1 MHHISAAAGDESAEG
16 RFTAVGRGVTAALLA
31 ELEPLFAYVLPD
43 GAPHRPTDAELRSL
57 PQAFMYAALSDGSRV
72 VGRTA
77 PARGESSAPVRFHTH
92 AVHIPVGVPLPGDRL
107 PVEAWRSPHWATVT
121 PAGGASLSDPLGAL
135 PPGPA
140 PVREG
145 LDDFAVSRGPWL
157 AAVLSDLRRASEEAV
172 PAGGPVVLVERRSAD
187 VARWLGLAAVALPR
201 ESAERLTF
209 TTYTRR
215 PGSSALRV
223 VGVAPE
229 DAAAAREA
237 GLRVHVCADRP
248 PVEATGDVWARTAAR
263 VWRSRAPELFQ
274 EALGLPGDPF
284 AAGPLAV
291 VALCA
296 GVGLGSEE
304 RAAAAAWA
312 AERPYALDAKRTG
325 QLVEALTSPGIDDRT
340 GSEFDAVGRLFGA
353 LDGRCPASVTAPL
366 AAMLVTEAVRG
377 GNGSLELP
385 RRDAFV
391 GPEGEA
397 IAGVLGPEILTELE
411 SGAGG
416 SRPVARTVQLL
427 RVARL
432 LGMNTRDLLP
442 DVATRLA
449 PALLRETEAETE
461 GPEGPEGYAGP
472 GRPEAAAEAAAGP
485 LRAAG
490 TPGLTGSREA
500 PGTPGAPGPS
510 GAPGTPGTPGP
521 SGAPRTPGAAGTPAA
536 PRPSGTAG
544 SPVAPAFAPALLEL
558 LDEQFDVRTA
568 LLGALDRI
576 APEDP
581 GAVARFLERVALPFT
596 GTQALPHLR
605 MCAEAPGAMTTLGR
619 DRTALWH
626 RILRAAGLSPFAEPL
641 VLRTAAGLV
650 WEDRAPTVE
659 EARLLLEAATSDAH
673 RAAGTWSRLADAALG
688 APADA
693 EEAEALAHDLLR
705 AFPQEIQ
712 GRERAALQLLAL
724 CRDLRTGAPE
734 PGWADRV
741 RTLRDRAAP
750 LEPPV
755 QERAFTALAE
765 RLLAPDRPG
774 AELYAFVRSDDTDL
788 IAAYDRAAR
797 TEPTRARLRTQP
809 AYAADCFT
817 VWTAHPHVGPAWT
830 TTAAALLEEVL
841 RPAVRSMSAELVAE
855 VEETVGRTG
864 SSGRANAFRD
874 WNRSRT
880 LGRLGR
886 RIVGRVRRG

>member
-1 MHHISAAAGDESAEG
+1 MSLAQVHHISAAPGDEEAAG
-16 RFTAVGRGVTAALLA
+16 RFTAVGPGVSAALLA
-31 ELEPLFAYVLPD
+31 ELEPLIGYALPD
-43 GAPHRPTDAELRSL
+43 GASHRPADAELRSL
-57 PQAFMYAALSDGSRV
+57 PQAFTYAVLSDGSRV

-77 PARGESSAPVRFHTH
+77 PARGDGTAPVRFHTH
-92 AVHIPVGVPLPGDRL
+92 AVHLPPGVPLPGDRL
-107 PVEAWRSPHWATVT
+107 PVEAWRSPHWVSATPVG
-121 PAGGASLSDPLGAL
+121 GGALSDPLGLL

-157 AAVLSDLRRASEEAV
+157 AAVLADLRRASEEEA
-172 PAGGPVVLVERRSAD
+172 PAGGPVVLVERQSAD
-187 VARWLGLAAVALPR
+187 VARWLGLAAVTLPR
-201 ESAERLTF
+201 EGVERLTF

-223 VGVAPE
+223 VGAPPE

-248 PVEATGDVWARTAAR
+248 PVDGTADAWARTAAR
-263 VWRSRAPELFQ
+263 VWRSRAPELFE
-274 EALGLPGDPF
+274 EARGLPGDPF

-291 VALCA
+291 IALCS
-296 GVGLGSEE
+296 GVVLGPEE
-304 RAAAAAWA
+304 RAAAAGWA

-391 GPEGEA
+391 GPEGEV

-416 SRPVARTVQLL
+416 GRPVARTVQLL

-432 LGMNTRDLLP
+432 LGVNGTEVLP
-442 DVATRLA
+442 EVVARLA
-449 PALLRETEAETE
+449 RTILTEADGSE
-461 GPEGPEGYAGP
+461 G
-472 GRPEAAAEAAAGP
+472 
-485 LRAAG
+485 
-490 TPGLTGSREA
+490 T
-500 PGTPGAPGPS
+500 
-510 GAPGTPGTPGP
+510 
-521 SGAPRTPGAAGTPAA
+521 
-536 PRPSGTAG
+536 
-544 SPVAPAFAPALLEL
+544 PAFAPALLEL

-619 DRTALWH
+619 DRSAVWH
-626 RILRAAGLSPFAEPL
+626 RVLRAAGLSPFAEPL
-641 VLRTAAGLV
+641 VLRTAVGLV

-673 RAAGTWSRLADAALG
+673 RAAGTWARLVDAALG
-688 APADA
+688 APADT
-693 EEAEALAHDLLR
+693 EDGTALAHDLLR
-705 AFPQEIQ
+705 AFPQEIG
-712 GRERAALQLLAL
+712 GRERAALRLLEL
-724 CRDLRTGAPE
+724 CRDLRSGAPE
-734 PGWADRV
+734 PGWTEQV

-750 LEPPV
+750 LEPAI
-755 QERAFTALAE
+755 QERAFTALTE

-774 AELYAFVRSDDTDL
+774 AELYAFVRSDDADL

-797 TEPTRARLRTQP
+797 AEPTRTRLRTHP

-817 VWTAHPHVGPAWT
+817 NWTAHPHAGTAWT
-830 TTAAALLEEVL
+830 TTAAALLDEVL
-841 RPAVRSMSAELVAE
+841 RPAVRGMTAEAVAE

-874 WNRSRT
+874 WNRSRA

-886 RIVGRVRRG
+886 RIAGRVRRG

>member
-1 MHHISAAAGDESAEG
+1 MSLAQVHHISAAPGDEEAAG
-16 RFTAVGRGVTAALLA
+16 RFIAVGPGVSAALLA
-31 ELEPLFAYVLPD
+31 ELEPLIGYALPD
-43 GAPHRPTDAELRSL
+43 GASHRPADAELRSL
-57 PQAFMYAALSDGSRV
+57 PQAFTYAVLSDGSRV

-77 PARGESSAPVRFHTH
+77 PARGDGTAPVRFHTH
-92 AVHIPVGVPLPGDRL
+92 AVHLPPGVPLPGDRL
-107 PVEAWRSPHWATVT
+107 PVEAWRSPHWVSATPVG
-121 PAGGASLSDPLGAL
+121 GGALSDPLGLL

-157 AAVLSDLRRASEEAV
+157 AAVLADLRRASEEEA
-172 PAGGPVVLVERRSAD
+172 PAGGPVVLVERQSAD
-187 VARWLGLAAVALPR
+187 VARWLGLAAVTLPR
-201 ESAERLTF
+201 GSVERLTF

-223 VGVAPE
+223 VGAPPE

-248 PVEATGDVWARTAAR
+248 PVDGTADAWARTAAR
-263 VWRSRAPELFQ
+263 VWRSRAPELFE
-274 EALGLPGDPF
+274 EARGLPGDPF

-291 VALCA
+291 IALCSGVAL
-296 GVGLGSEE
+296 GPEE
-304 RAAAAAWA
+304 RAAAAGWA

-416 SRPVARTVQLL
+416 GRPVARTVQLL

-432 LGMNTRDLLP
+432 LGVNGMEVLP
-442 DVATRLA
+442 EVVARLA
-449 PALLRETEAETE
+449 RTILTEADGSE
-461 GPEGPEGYAGP
+461 G
-472 GRPEAAAEAAAGP
+472 
-485 LRAAG
+485 
-490 TPGLTGSREA
+490 T
-500 PGTPGAPGPS
+500 
-510 GAPGTPGTPGP
+510 
-521 SGAPRTPGAAGTPAA
+521 
-536 PRPSGTAG
+536 
-544 SPVAPAFAPALLEL
+544 PAFAPALLEL

-619 DRTALWH
+619 DRSAVWH
-626 RILRAAGLSPFAEPL
+626 RVLRAAGLSPFAEPL
-641 VLRTAAGLV
+641 VLRTAVGLV

-673 RAAGTWSRLADAALG
+673 RAAGTWARLVDAALG
-688 APADA
+688 APADT
-693 EEAEALAHDLLR
+693 EDGTALAHDLLR
-705 AFPQEIQ
+705 AFPQEIG
-712 GRERAALQLLAL
+712 GRERAALQLLEL
-724 CRDLRTGAPE
+724 CRDLRSGAPE
-734 PGWADRV
+734 PGWTEQV

-750 LEPPV
+750 LEPAI
-755 QERAFTALAE
+755 QERAFTALTE

-774 AELYAFVRSDDTDL
+774 AELYAFVRSDDADL

-797 TEPTRARLRTQP
+797 TEPTRTRLRTHP

-817 VWTAHPHVGPAWT
+817 NWTAHPHAGTAWT
-830 TTAAALLEEVL
+830 TTAAALLDEVL
-841 RPAVRSMSAELVAE
+841 RPAVRGMTAEAVAE

-874 WNRSRT
+874 WNRSRA

-886 RIVGRVRRG
+886 RIAGRVRRG

>member
-57 PQAFMYAALSDGSRV
+57 PQTFTYAVLSDGSRI

-92 AVHIPVGVPLPGDRL
+92 AVHIPSGVPLPGDRL

-157 AAVLSDLRRASEEAV
+157 ATVLADLRRASEEPP

-209 TTYTRR
+209 ATYTRR

-274 EALGLPGDPF
+274 EARGLPGDPF

-304 RAAAAAWA
+304 RAAAAGWA
-312 AERPYALDAKRTG
+312 AERPYALDAKRVG
-325 QLVEALTSPGIDDRT
+325 QLVEALTSPGIDDDRT

-411 SGAGG
+411 SGAEGL
-416 SRPVARTVQLL
+416 RPVARTVQLL

-432 LGMNTRDLLP
+432 LGMDTRELLP
-442 DVATRLA
+442 DVAARLA
-449 PALLRETEAETE
+449 PALLRDAER
-461 GPEGPEGYAGP
+461 PEDAGP
-472 GRPEAAAEAAAGP
+472 GRPEEATEAAAG
-485 LRAAG
+485 
-490 TPGLTGSREA
+490 S
-500 PGTPGAPGPS
+500 S
-510 GAPGTPGTPGP
+510 GASKP
-521 SGAPRTPGAAGTPAA
+521 PAA

-544 SPVAPAFAPALLEL
+544 SPAAPAFAPTLLEL

-626 RILRAAGLSPFAEPL
+626 RVLRAAGLSPFAEPL

-659 EARLLLEAATSDAH
+659 EARLLSEAATSDAH
-673 RAAGTWSRLADAALG
+673 RAAGTWARLVDAALG

-705 AFPQEIQ
+705 AFPQEIG

-741 RTLRDRAAP
+741 RTLRDRADA
-750 LEPPV
+750 LEPPL

-797 TEPTRARLRTQP
+797 TEPIRTRLRTQP

-817 VWTAHPHVGPAWT
+817 VWTAHPHAGPAWT
-830 TTAAALLEEVL
+830 ATAAALLEEVL
-841 RPAVRSMSAELVAE
+841 RPAVRSMAAELVAE

-874 WNRSRT
+874 WNRSRA

>member
-1 MHHISAAAGDESAEG
+1 MSLAQVHHISAAAGDESAEG

-57 PQAFMYAALSDGSRV
+57 PQAFTYAVLSDGSRV

-157 AAVLSDLRRASEEAV
+157 AVVLADLRRASEEPP

-229 DAAAAREA
+229 DATAAREA

-274 EALGLPGDPF
+274 EARGLPGDPF

-304 RAAAAAWA
+304 RAAAAGWA

-432 LGMNTRDLLP
+432 LGMNTRELLP

-449 PALLRETEAETE
+449 PALLRETKAETE

-472 GRPEAAAEAAAGP
+472 GRPEAA
-485 LRAAG
+485 
-490 TPGLTGSREA
+490 
-500 PGTPGAPGPS
+500 PGPS
-510 GAPGTPGTPGP
+510 GASKP
-521 SGAPRTPGAAGTPAA
+521 PA
-536 PRPSGTAG
+536 
-544 SPVAPAFAPALLEL
+544 APAFAPALLEL

-693 EEAEALAHDLLR
+693 EEAESLAHDLLR
-705 AFPQEIQ
+705 AFPQEIG

-774 AELYAFVRSDDTDL
+774 AELYAFVRSDDADL

-797 TEPTRARLRTQP
+797 TEPTLARLRTQP

-830 TTAAALLEEVL
+830 ATAAALLEEVL

-874 WNRSRT
+874 WNRSRA

>member
-1 MHHISAAAGDESAEG
+1 MSLAQVHHISAAPGDEEAAG
-16 RFTAVGRGVTAALLA
+16 RFTAVGPGVSAALLA
-31 ELEPLFAYVLPD
+31 ELEPLIGYALPD
-43 GAPHRPTDAELRSL
+43 GASHRPADAELRSL
-57 PQAFMYAALSDGSRV
+57 PQAFTYAVLSDGSRV

-77 PARGESSAPVRFHTH
+77 PARGDGTAPVRFHTH
-92 AVHIPVGVPLPGDRL
+92 AVHLPPGVPLPGDRL
-107 PVEAWRSPHWATVT
+107 PVEAWRSPHWVSATPVG
-121 PAGGASLSDPLGAL
+121 GGALSDPLGLL

-157 AAVLSDLRRASEEAV
+157 AAVLADLRRASEEEA
-172 PAGGPVVLVERRSAD
+172 PAGGPVVLVERQSAD
-187 VARWLGLAAVALPR
+187 VARWLGLAAVTLPR
-201 ESAERLTF
+201 ESVERLTF

-215 PGSSALRV
+215 PRSSALRV
-223 VGVAPE
+223 VGALPE

-248 PVEATGDVWARTAAR
+248 PVDGAPDAWARTAAR
-263 VWRSRAPELFQ
+263 VWRSRAPELFE
-274 EALGLPGDPF
+274 EARGLPGDPF

-291 VALCA
+291 IALCA
-296 GVGLGSEE
+296 GVALGPEE
-304 RAAAAAWA
+304 RAAAAGWA

-391 GPEGEA
+391 GPDGEA
-397 IAGVLGPEILTELE
+397 IARVLGPEILTELE

-416 SRPVARTVQLL
+416 ARPVARTVQLL

-432 LGMNTRDLLP
+432 LGVNGTEVLP
-442 DVATRLA
+442 EVVDRLA
-449 PALLRETEAETE
+449 RTTLTEADGSE
-461 GPEGPEGYAGP
+461 G
-472 GRPEAAAEAAAGP
+472 
-485 LRAAG
+485 
-490 TPGLTGSREA
+490 T
-500 PGTPGAPGPS
+500 
-510 GAPGTPGTPGP
+510 
-521 SGAPRTPGAAGTPAA
+521 
-536 PRPSGTAG
+536 
-544 SPVAPAFAPALLEL
+544 PAFAPALLEL

-605 MCAEAPGAMTTLGR
+605 MCAEVPGAMTTLGR
-619 DRTALWH
+619 DRTAVWH
-626 RILRAAGLSPFAEPL
+626 RVLRAAGLSPFAEPL
-641 VLRTAAGLV
+641 VLRTAVGLV

-673 RAAGTWSRLADAALG
+673 RAAGTWARLVDAALG
-688 APADA
+688 APADT
-693 EEAEALAHDLLR
+693 EDGTALAHDLLR
-705 AFPQEIQ
+705 AFPQEIG
-712 GRERAALQLLAL
+712 GRERAALQLLEL

-734 PGWADRV
+734 PGWTEQV

-750 LEPPV
+750 LEPAI
-755 QERAFTALAE
+755 QERAFTALVE

-774 AELYAFVRSDDTDL
+774 AELYAFVRSDDADL

-797 TEPTRARLRTQP
+797 AEPTRTRLRTHP

-817 VWTAHPHVGPAWT
+817 HWTAHPHAGTAWT
-830 TTAAALLEEVL
+830 TTAAALLDEVL
-841 RPAVRSMSAELVAE
+841 RPAVRGMTAEAVAE

-874 WNRSRT
+874 WNRSRA

-886 RIVGRVRRG
+886 RIAGRVRRG

>member
-1 MHHISAAAGDESAEG
+1 MSLAQVHHISAAPGDEEAAG
-16 RFTAVGRGVTAALLA
+16 RFTAVGPGMSAALLA
-31 ELEPLFAYVLPD
+31 ELEPLIGYALPD
-43 GAPHRPTDAELRSL
+43 GASHRPADAELRSL
-57 PQAFMYAALSDGSRV
+57 PQAFTYAVLSDGSRV

-77 PARGESSAPVRFHTH
+77 PARGDGTAPVRFHTH
-92 AVHIPVGVPLPGDRL
+92 AVHLPPGVPLPGDRL
-107 PVEAWRSPHWATVT
+107 PVEAWRSPHWVSATPVG
-121 PAGGASLSDPLGAL
+121 GGALSDPLGLL

-157 AAVLSDLRRASEEAV
+157 AAVLADLRRASEEEA
-172 PAGGPVVLVERRSAD
+172 PAGGPVVLVERQSAD
-187 VARWLGLAAVALPR
+187 VARWLGLAAATLPR
-201 ESAERLTF
+201 ESVERLTF

-223 VGVAPE
+223 VGAPPE

-248 PVEATGDVWARTAAR
+248 PVDGTADAWARTAAR
-263 VWRSRAPELFQ
+263 VWRSRAPELFE
-274 EALGLPGDPF
+274 EARGLPGDPF

-291 VALCA
+291 IALCSGVAL
-296 GVGLGSEE
+296 GPEE
-304 RAAAAAWA
+304 RAAAAGWA

-416 SRPVARTVQLL
+416 GRPVARTVQLL

-432 LGMNTRDLLP
+432 LGVNGTEVLP
-442 DVATRLA
+442 EVVARLA
-449 PALLRETEAETE
+449 RTILTEADGSE
-461 GPEGPEGYAGP
+461 G
-472 GRPEAAAEAAAGP
+472 
-485 LRAAG
+485 
-490 TPGLTGSREA
+490 T
-500 PGTPGAPGPS
+500 
-510 GAPGTPGTPGP
+510 
-521 SGAPRTPGAAGTPAA
+521 
-536 PRPSGTAG
+536 
-544 SPVAPAFAPALLEL
+544 PAFAPALLEL

-576 APEDP
+576 APEAP

-605 MCAEAPGAMTTLGR
+605 MCAGAPGAMTTLGR
-619 DRTALWH
+619 DRSAVWH
-626 RILRAAGLSPFAEPL
+626 RVLRAAGLSPFAEPL
-641 VLRTAAGLV
+641 VLRTAVGLV

-673 RAAGTWSRLADAALG
+673 RAAGTWARLVDAALG
-688 APADA
+688 APADT
-693 EEAEALAHDLLR
+693 EDGTALAHDLLR
-705 AFPQEIQ
+705 AFPQEIG
-712 GRERAALQLLAL
+712 GRERAALQLLEL
-724 CRDLRTGAPE
+724 CRDLRSGAPE
-734 PGWADRV
+734 PGWTEQV

-750 LEPPV
+750 LEPAI
-755 QERAFTALAE
+755 QERAFTALTE

-774 AELYAFVRSDDTDL
+774 AELYAFVRSDDADL

-797 TEPTRARLRTQP
+797 TEPTRTRLRTHP

-817 VWTAHPHVGPAWT
+817 NWTAHPHAGTAWT
-830 TTAAALLEEVL
+830 TTAAALLDEVL
-841 RPAVRSMSAELVAE
+841 RPAVRGMTAEAVAE

-874 WNRSRT
+874 WNRSRA

-886 RIVGRVRRG
+886 RIAGRVRRG

>member
-16 RFTAVGRGVTAALLA
+16 RFTAVGHGVTAALLA

-57 PQAFMYAALSDGSRV
+57 PQAFTYAVLSDGSRA

-77 PARGESSAPVRFHTH
+77 PARGEASAPVRFHTH
-92 AVHIPVGVPLPGDRL
+92 AVHIPAGVPLPGGRL

-121 PAGGASLSDPLGAL
+121 PPGGAAPSDPLGTL

-157 AAVLSDLRRASEEAV
+157 AAVLADLRRAGEEA

-187 VARWLGLAAVALPR
+187 VARWLALAAIALPR

-215 PGSSALRV
+215 PGSSPLRV
-223 VGVAPE
+223 AGVAPQ

-248 PVEATGDVWARTAAR
+248 PVEATEDIWARTAAR

-274 EALGLPGDPF
+274 EARGLPGDPF

-312 AERPYALDAKRTG
+312 AERPYALDAKRVG
-325 QLVEALTSPGIDDRT
+325 RLVEALTSPGIDDRT

-385 RRDAFV
+385 RPDAFV

-397 IAGVLGPEILTELE
+397 IAGVLGPEILAELE

-416 SRPVARTVQLL
+416 ARPVARTVQLL

-432 LGMNTRDLLP
+432 LGVNSTEVLP
-442 DVATRLA
+442 GVVDRLA
-449 PALLRETEAETE
+449 RTILAEAK
-461 GPEGPEGYAGP
+461 AGE
-472 GRPEAAAEAAAGP
+472 EADGAAEA
-485 LRAAG
+485 L
-490 TPGLTGSREA
+490 
-500 PGTPGAPGPS
+500 
-510 GAPGTPGTPGP
+510 
-521 SGAPRTPGAAGTPAA
+521 
-536 PRPSGTAG
+536 
-544 SPVAPAFAPALLEL
+544 AFAPALLEL

-581 GAVARFLERVALPFT
+581 GAVARFLGRVALPFT

-605 MCAEAPGAMTTLGR
+605 MCAEVPGAMTTLGR
-619 DRTALWH
+619 DRAAAWY
-626 RILRAAGLSPFAEPL
+626 RVLRAAGLSPFAEPL
-641 VLRTAAGLV
+641 VLRTAVGLV

-659 EARLLLEAATSDAH
+659 EARLVLEAATSDAH
-673 RAAGTWSRLADAALG
+673 RVAGTWTRLVDAALG

-693 EEAEALAHDLLR
+693 EDATALAHDLLR
-705 AFPQEIQ
+705 GFPQEIG
-712 GRERAALQLLAL
+712 GRERAALQLLDL
-724 CRDLRTGAPE
+724 CRALRTGAPE
-734 PGWADRV
+734 PGWAEQV

-750 LEPPV
+750 LEPAV
-755 QERAFTALAE
+755 QERAFTSLVE

-774 AELYAFVRSDDTDL
+774 AELYDFVRSDDADL

-797 TEPTRARLRTQP
+797 AEPTRARLRTHP

-817 VWTAHPHVGPAWT
+817 HWTAHPHAGPAWT

-841 RPAVRSMSAELVAE
+841 RPAVRGMTAEAVAE

-874 WNRSRT
+874 WNRSRA

-886 RIVGRVRRG
+886 RIAGRVRRG

>member
-1 MHHISAAAGDESAEG
+1 MSLAQVHHISAAAGDESAEG
-16 RFTAVGRGVTAALLA
+16 RFTAVGHGVTAALLA

-57 PQAFMYAALSDGSRV
+57 PQAFTYAVLSDGSRA

-77 PARGESSAPVRFHTH
+77 PARGEASAPVRFHTH
-92 AVHIPVGVPLPGDRL
+92 AVHIPAGVPLPGGRL

-121 PAGGASLSDPLGAL
+121 PPGGAAPSDPLGTL

-157 AAVLSDLRRASEEAV
+157 AAVLADLRRAGEEA

-187 VARWLGLAAVALPR
+187 VARWLALAAIALPR

-215 PGSSALRV
+215 PGSSPLRV
-223 VGVAPE
+223 AGVAPQ

-248 PVEATGDVWARTAAR
+248 PVEATEDIWARTAAR

-274 EALGLPGDPF
+274 EARGLPGDPF

-312 AERPYALDAKRTG
+312 AERPYALDAKRVG
-325 QLVEALTSPGIDDRT
+325 RLVEALTSPGIDDRT

-385 RRDAFV
+385 RPDAFV

-397 IAGVLGPEILTELE
+397 IAGVLGPEILAELE

-416 SRPVARTVQLL
+416 ARPVARTVQLL

-432 LGMNTRDLLP
+432 LGVNSTEVLP
-442 DVATRLA
+442 GVVDRLA
-449 PALLRETEAETE
+449 RTILAEAK
-461 GPEGPEGYAGP
+461 AGE
-472 GRPEAAAEAAAGP
+472 EADGAAEA
-485 LRAAG
+485 L
-490 TPGLTGSREA
+490 
-500 PGTPGAPGPS
+500 
-510 GAPGTPGTPGP
+510 
-521 SGAPRTPGAAGTPAA
+521 
-536 PRPSGTAG
+536 
-544 SPVAPAFAPALLEL
+544 AFAPALLEL

-581 GAVARFLERVALPFT
+581 GAVARFLGRVALPFT

-605 MCAEAPGAMTTLGR
+605 MCAEVPGAMTTLGR
-619 DRTALWH
+619 DRAAAWY
-626 RILRAAGLSPFAEPL
+626 RVLRAAGLSPFAEPL
-641 VLRTAAGLV
+641 VLRTAVGLV

-659 EARLLLEAATSDAH
+659 EARLVLEAATSDAH
-673 RAAGTWSRLADAALG
+673 RVAGTWTRLVDAALG

-693 EEAEALAHDLLR
+693 EDATALAHDLLR
-705 AFPQEIQ
+705 GFPQEIG
-712 GRERAALQLLAL
+712 GRERAALQLLDL
-724 CRDLRTGAPE
+724 CRALRTGAPE
-734 PGWADRV
+734 PGWAEQV

-750 LEPPV
+750 LEPAV
-755 QERAFTALAE
+755 QERAFTSLVE

-774 AELYAFVRSDDTDL
+774 AELYDFVRSDDADL

-797 TEPTRARLRTQP
+797 AEPTRARLRTHP

-817 VWTAHPHVGPAWT
+817 HWTAHPHAGPAWT
-830 TTAAALLEEVL
+830 TTAAALLEDVL
-841 RPAVRSMSAELVAE
+841 RPAVRGMTAEAVAE

-874 WNRSRT
+874 WNRSRA

-886 RIVGRVRRG
+886 RIAGRVRRG

>member
-1 MHHISAAAGDESAEG
+1 MHHISAAPGDEEAAG
-16 RFTAVGRGVTAALLA
+16 RFTAVGPGVSAALLA
-31 ELEPLFAYVLPD
+31 ELEPLIGYALPD
-43 GAPHRPTDAELRSL
+43 GASHRPADAELRSL
-57 PQAFMYAALSDGSRV
+57 PQAFTYAVLSDGSRV

-77 PARGESSAPVRFHTH
+77 PARGDGTAPVRFHTH
-92 AVHIPVGVPLPGDRL
+92 AVHLPPGVPLPGDRL
-107 PVEAWRSPHWATVT
+107 PVEAWRSPHWVSATPVG
-121 PAGGASLSDPLGAL
+121 GGALSDPLGLL

-157 AAVLSDLRRASEEAV
+157 AAVLADLRRASEEEA
-172 PAGGPVVLVERRSAD
+172 PAGGPVVLVERQSAD
-187 VARWLGLAAVALPR
+187 VARWLGLAAVTLPR
-201 ESAERLTF
+201 ESVERLTF

-223 VGVAPE
+223 VGAPPE

-248 PVEATGDVWARTAAR
+248 PVDGTADAWARTAAR
-263 VWRSRAPELFQ
+263 VWRSRAPELFE
-274 EALGLPGDPF
+274 EARGLPGDPF

-291 VALCA
+291 IALCA
-296 GVGLGSEE
+296 GVVLGPEE
-304 RAAAAAWA
+304 RAAAAGWA

-411 SGAGG
+411 SGADGG
-416 SRPVARTVQLL
+416 RPVARTVQLL

-432 LGMNTRDLLP
+432 LGVNGTEVLP
-442 DVATRLA
+442 EVVARLA
-449 PALLRETEAETE
+449 RTILTEADGSE
-461 GPEGPEGYAGP
+461 G
-472 GRPEAAAEAAAGP
+472 
-485 LRAAG
+485 
-490 TPGLTGSREA
+490 T
-500 PGTPGAPGPS
+500 
-510 GAPGTPGTPGP
+510 
-521 SGAPRTPGAAGTPAA
+521 
-536 PRPSGTAG
+536 
-544 SPVAPAFAPALLEL
+544 PAFAPALLEL

-605 MCAEAPGAMTTLGR
+605 MCAVAPGAMTTLGR
-619 DRTALWH
+619 DRSAVWH
-626 RILRAAGLSPFAEPL
+626 RVLRAAGLSPFAEPL
-641 VLRTAAGLV
+641 VLRTAVGLV

-673 RAAGTWSRLADAALG
+673 RAAGTWARLADAALG
-688 APADA
+688 APADT
-693 EEAEALAHDLLR
+693 EDGTALAHDLLR
-705 AFPQEIQ
+705 AFPQEIG
-712 GRERAALQLLAL
+712 GRERAALQLLEL
-724 CRDLRTGAPE
+724 CRDLRSGAPE
-734 PGWADRV
+734 PGWTEQV

-750 LEPPV
+750 LEPAI
-755 QERAFTALAE
+755 QERAFTALTE

-774 AELYAFVRSDDTDL
+774 AELYAFVRSDDADL

-797 TEPTRARLRTQP
+797 TEPTRTRLRTHP

-817 VWTAHPHVGPAWT
+817 NWTAHPHAGTAWT
-830 TTAAALLEEVL
+830 TTAAALLDEVL
-841 RPAVRSMSAELVAE
+841 RPAVRGMTAEAVAE

-874 WNRSRT
+874 WNRSRA

-886 RIVGRVRRG
+886 RIAGRVRRG

>member
-1 MHHISAAAGDESAEG
+1 MSLAQVHHISAAPGDEEAAG
-16 RFTAVGRGVTAALLA
+16 RFTAVGPGVSAALLA
-31 ELEPLFAYVLPD
+31 ELEPLIGYALPD
-43 GAPHRPTDAELRSL
+43 GASHRPADAELRSL
-57 PQAFMYAALSDGSRV
+57 PQAFTYAVLSDGSRV

-77 PARGESSAPVRFHTH
+77 PARGDGTAPVRFHTH
-92 AVHIPVGVPLPGDRL
+92 AVHLPPGVPLPGDRL
-107 PVEAWRSPHWATVT
+107 PVEAWRSPHWVSATPVG
-121 PAGGASLSDPLGAL
+121 GGALSDPLGLL

-157 AAVLSDLRRASEEAV
+157 AAVLADLRRASEEEA
-172 PAGGPVVLVERRSAD
+172 PAGGPVVLVERQSAD
-187 VARWLGLAAVALPR
+187 VARWLGLAAATLPR
-201 ESAERLTF
+201 ESVERLTF

-223 VGVAPE
+223 VGAPPE

-248 PVEATGDVWARTAAR
+248 PVDGTADAWARTAAR
-263 VWRSRAPELFQ
+263 VWRSRAPELFE
-274 EALGLPGDPF
+274 EARGLPGDPF

-291 VALCA
+291 IALCSGVAL
-296 GVGLGSEE
+296 GPEE
-304 RAAAAAWA
+304 RAAAAGWA

-416 SRPVARTVQLL
+416 GRPVARTVQLL

-432 LGMNTRDLLP
+432 LGVNGTEVLP
-442 DVATRLA
+442 EVVARLA
-449 PALLRETEAETE
+449 RTILTEADGSE
-461 GPEGPEGYAGP
+461 G
-472 GRPEAAAEAAAGP
+472 
-485 LRAAG
+485 
-490 TPGLTGSREA
+490 T
-500 PGTPGAPGPS
+500 
-510 GAPGTPGTPGP
+510 
-521 SGAPRTPGAAGTPAA
+521 
-536 PRPSGTAG
+536 
-544 SPVAPAFAPALLEL
+544 PAFAPALLEL

-596 GTQALPHLR
+596 GTQTLPHLR
-605 MCAEAPGAMTTLGR
+605 MCAGAPGAMTTLGR
-619 DRTALWH
+619 DRSAVWH
-626 RILRAAGLSPFAEPL
+626 RVLRAAGLSPFAEPL
-641 VLRTAAGLV
+641 VLRTAVGLV

-673 RAAGTWSRLADAALG
+673 RAAGTWARLVDAALG
-688 APADA
+688 APADT
-693 EEAEALAHDLLR
+693 EDGTALARDLLR
-705 AFPQEIQ
+705 AFPQEIG
-712 GRERAALQLLAL
+712 GRERAALQLLEL
-724 CRDLRTGAPE
+724 CRDLRSGAPE
-734 PGWADRV
+734 PGWTEQV

-750 LEPPV
+750 LEPAI
-755 QERAFTALAE
+755 QERAFTALTE

-774 AELYAFVRSDDTDL
+774 AELYAFVRSDDADL

-797 TEPTRARLRTQP
+797 TEPTRTRLRTNP

-817 VWTAHPHVGPAWT
+817 NWTAHPHAGTAWT
-830 TTAAALLEEVL
+830 TTAAALLDEVL
-841 RPAVRSMSAELVAE
+841 RPAVRGMTAEAVAE

-874 WNRSRT
+874 WNRSRA

-886 RIVGRVRRG
+886 RIAGRVRRG